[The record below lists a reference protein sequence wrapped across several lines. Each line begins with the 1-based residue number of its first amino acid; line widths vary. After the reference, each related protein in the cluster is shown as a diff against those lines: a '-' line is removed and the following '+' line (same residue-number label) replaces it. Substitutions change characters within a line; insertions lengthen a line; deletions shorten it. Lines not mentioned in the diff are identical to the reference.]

1 MGLNLICIFVR
12 TGHDLAI
19 KLLKMQQLDDEDDEL
34 AYRYHK
40 KQEITSIKI
49 LKILFSILYSTV
61 GTVPYDNCLAQ
72 YRYITGAI

>member
-1 MGLNLICIFVR
+1 MR

-40 KQEITSIKI
+40 KQEKT
-49 LKILFSILYSTV
+49 
-61 GTVPYDNCLAQ
+61 
-72 YRYITGAI
+72 